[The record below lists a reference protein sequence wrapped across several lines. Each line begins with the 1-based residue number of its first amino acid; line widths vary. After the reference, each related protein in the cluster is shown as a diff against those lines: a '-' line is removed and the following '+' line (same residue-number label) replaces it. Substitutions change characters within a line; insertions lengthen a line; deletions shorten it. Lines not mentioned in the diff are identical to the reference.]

1 MSNAELSLRIRKL
14 RERRRLTL
22 QQVADACGVT
32 PSMLSKVENG
42 RAMPSVATLTQ
53 LATALGVSL
62 SALLQQDAGDGAVL
76 SRAIDPTGDAW
87 NVSDKGYRFAPLCSE
102 RVEKLMQPMLFVA
115 EKGKVKP
122 GALRHSGEE
131 FVHVLEGRMKY
142 TVGKTTHELGPG
154 DSLYF
159 DAEEPH
165 DLEPIT
171 KTVRYLA
178 VFLDRAT
185 PPAPRKNRGK

>member
-1 MSNAELSLRIRKL
+1 MSNAGLSLRIRKL

-22 QQVADACGVT
+22 QQVAGACGVT

-42 RAMPSVATLTQ
+42 KAMPSVATLTQ
-53 LATALGVSL
+53 LAAALGVTL
-62 SALLQQDAGDGAVL
+62 SALLQQDAHDGAIL
-76 SRAIDPTGDAW
+76 SRASDVDADDW
-87 NVSDKGYRFAPLCSE
+87 NTSDKGYRFAPLCAE

-115 EKGKVKP
+115 EKSRVKP
-122 GALRHSGEE
+122 GALRHGGEE

-142 TVGKTTHELGPG
+142 TVGRTTYDLGPG

-165 DLEPIT
+165 DLEPVT

-178 VFLDRAT
+178 VFLDRAM
-185 PPAPRKNRGK
+185 PQMNMKSRRK